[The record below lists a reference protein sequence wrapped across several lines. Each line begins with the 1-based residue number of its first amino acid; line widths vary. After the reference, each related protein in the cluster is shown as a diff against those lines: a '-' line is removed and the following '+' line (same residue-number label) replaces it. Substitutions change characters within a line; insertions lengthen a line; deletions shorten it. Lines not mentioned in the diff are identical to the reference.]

1 VPGLGYLLAAI
12 IVISVLEAGFLL
24 TQPRARQ
31 ARIYPT
37 VLAALGLVGAW
48 TAAWA
53 ELGLVF
59 VLAPLTFSLVAHL
72 VDLRRR
78 W

>member
-1 VPGLGYLLAAI
+1 VAFLGWLLAAI
-12 IVISVLEAGFLL
+12 LGFSALEAVLLL
-24 TQPRARQ
+24 TQPRDRQ

-37 VLAALGLVGAW
+37 VLAAIGLVGAW
-48 TAAWA
+48 MAAWSGQA
-53 ELGLVF
+53 LAY
-59 VLAPLTFSLVAHL
+59 VLAPLTLSLVAHL

>member
-1 VPGLGYLLAAI
+1 MPFLGTLLA
-12 IVISVLEAGFLL
+12 VILGFSALEALLLL
-24 TQPRARQ
+24 TQPRDRQ

-37 VLAALGLVGAW
+37 VLAAIGLVGAW
-48 TAAWA
+48 LAAWSGQS
-53 ELGLVF
+53 LLF
-59 VLAPLTFSLVAHL
+59 VLAPLTLSLVAHL

>member
-1 VPGLGYLLAAI
+1 MLFYLLGAI
-12 IVISVLEAGFLL
+12 MGISALEAVFLA
-24 TQPRARQ
+24 TQPRDRQ

-48 TAAWA
+48 LAAWSGA
-53 ELGLVF
+53 GMSV
-59 VLAPLTFSLVAHL
+59 VLASLTLSLVAHL

>member
-1 VPGLGYLLAAI
+1 LPFLGTLLGI
-12 IVISVLEAGFLL
+12 ILGFSALEALLLL
-24 TQPRARQ
+24 TQPRDRQ

-37 VLAALGLVGAW
+37 VLAAIGLVGAW
-48 TAAWA
+48 LAAWSSQP
-53 ELGLVF
+53 LPYI
-59 VLAPLTFSLVAHL
+59 LAPLTLSLVAHL

>member
-1 VPGLGYLLAAI
+1 MLGFLPAFILGL
-12 IVISVLEAGFLL
+12 STLEAVLLL
-24 TQPRARQ
+24 TQPGDRQ

-37 VLAALGLVGAW
+37 VLAGIGLVGAW
-48 TAAWA
+48 LAAWA
-53 ELGLVF
+53 GLRLPF
-59 VLAPLTFSLVAHL
+59 ILAPLTLSLVAHL

>member
-1 VPGLGYLLAAI
+1 MLGYLLS
-12 IVISVLEAGFLL
+12 VIMGISALEAVFLA
-24 TQPRARQ
+24 TQPRDRQ

-48 TAAWA
+48 MAAWA
-53 ELGLVF
+53 GVGMGV
-59 VLAPLTFSLVAHL
+59 VLASLTLSLVAHL